1 VEEVEPLC
9 GAQATRADES
19 VVVAELTLQMGAL
32 GWAARRALE
41 AAAAAEPAAA
51 PWPSAAPPPPPPTPF
66 GLRKRVYC
74 QGSACLGAGI
84 GAVVVTVFI
93 VLAIIAH
100 RFYSVVA
107 YRRRMRQGE
116 VPARIVLGVRGT
128 SWVERAALE
137 RVVFRVRRPRAL
149 AELREP
155 ACPICMN
162 FEYGAKA
169 LDKVVL
175 FERCQHSVCEK
186 CFVEL
191 AARSRIE
198 AKCPLCRTPLTETR
212 PDPKA
217 AAAVELPA
225 AGGDA
230 PESGDAE
237 GGAAAG
243 PGGPQD
249 DAAPQHPIP

>member
-1 VEEVEPLC
+1 VC
-9 GAQATRADES
+9 GAEVIQRARRNGGA
-19 VVVAELTLQMGAL
+19 VRAKLTLQMEGAL
-32 GWAARRALE
+32 GWDARRALE
-41 AAAAAEPAAA
+41 AAAEPAAA
-51 PWPSAAPPPPPPTPF
+51 PWPSAAPPPPPPPPPSPF

-93 VLAIIAH
+93 VLAIIGH
-100 RFYSVVA
+100 RFWSVVA
-107 YRRRMRQGE
+107 YRRRMRRGA

-169 LDKVVL
+169 LDRVVL

-225 AGGDA
+225 AGVGA

-243 PGGPQD
+243 PGAPQN
-249 DAAPQHPIP
+249 DAAPQRPIP